1 MLTDDILVSQYRSAL
16 KMLRAA
22 VAACPAPAWN
32 DPSSENRFWQVA
44 YHAVFY
50 AHLYLS
56 RSETAFQPW
65 EKSIPEYNFLGRLP
79 WPPHDPPKIGRPYEP
94 PEILEYCDLVIARV
108 RDLVREAPQSGGSG
122 FHWLPMGRR
131 ELHLYN
137 LRHIQ
142 HHAGQLIERL
152 RARGISGQEWLGMKP
167 DGGAAAE
174 AAAEAATAATV
185 DAATEAGADTGRAEE
200 DSAST
205 ALSPTRAGIV
215 SLREITAESVR
226 EICDLSTRE
235 SQRSFVAPN
244 AVSLAQALFSDRAWF
259 RGVFAG
265 ETAVGFVMLHED
277 SEKPEYYLWR
287 FMIDGRYQRMG
298 FGRRAMELVIERVRS
313 LPGAR
318 ELLTSV
324 VPGEGSPQEFY
335 ERLGFHPTGDWDD
348 GEAVLRLELK
358 PPRA

>member
-1 MLTDDILVSQYRSAL
+1 MLNDDILVSQYRSAL

-22 VAACPAPAWN
+22 VVACPARAWN
-32 DPSSENRFWQVA
+32 DPSSENRSWQIA

-79 WPPHDPPKIGRPYEP
+79 WPPHDPPKIGRPYERA
-94 PEILEYCDLVIARV
+94 EILEYCDLVIARV
-108 RDLVREAPQSGGSG
+108 RDLVREAPLSGASG

-142 HHAGQLIERL
+142 HHTGQLIERL
-152 RARGISGQEWLGMKP
+152 RAGGIGGQEWLGMKP
-167 DGGAAAE
+167 DGGAATE
-174 AAAEAATAATV
+174 AKTDAATV
-185 DAATEAGADTGRAEE
+185 AGVEPGHAEKE
-200 DSAST
+200 SAPT
-205 ALSPTRAGIV
+205 ALFPTPASVV
-215 SLREITAESVR
+215 SLREITAETVR
-226 EICDLSTRE
+226 GVCDLATRE
-235 SQRSFVAPN
+235 SQRNFVAPN
-244 AVSLAQALFSDRAWF
+244 AVSLAEALFSDRAWF
-259 RGVFAG
+259 RGVYAG

-277 SEKPEYYLWR
+277 PGKPEYYLWR
-287 FMIDGRYQRMG
+287 FMIDGRYQGMG
-298 FGRRAMELVIERVRS
+298 FGRLAMDLVIKRVRS

-335 ERLGFHPTGDWDD
+335 ERLGFRPTGDWDD
-348 GEAVLRLELK
+348 GEAVLRLEL
-358 PPRA
+358 PGC